1 MLYSTNWVI
10 SNALALNLKKQST
23 CYSVGKI
30 LNLQTNLNAQI
41 KKIDRVKE
49 VRFLGVIVDE
59 KLNWSI
65 HIKTSKSKTSRYISI
80 LCKIKKLL
88 PIEAKIPIRT
98 QPELNFA
105 PVPEPPVKSGTGTG
119 LFYRY
124 RDQYQ
129 ALSPVRNRYQAVTG
143 TETVTMLCH
152 RNWY

>member
-59 KLNWSI
+59 KLNWS
-65 HIKTSKSKTSRYISI
+65 
-80 LCKIKKLL
+80 IKKLL